1 MKNDVWKYLSFM
13 LALVLSVFVMST
25 ALLYLQVQTPVYQ
38 PCNGTHFVITVNST
52 NDTFLKARVAELEAA
67 IRAVEM
73 ERKRVNAS
81 NTTIAVVPIFGI
93 IDEETAL
100 SVVPTLEKVAKDG
113 SIGGVL
119 LWIESPGGDV
129 GAVRDIYNEVV
140 TLKALKPVVAY
151 TGGLAASGGYYIAVG
166 SDEIVADPLAEVG
179 SIGVLYVHYNYA
191 KNYAMNGINVTVFKT
206 GKHKDMGAEW
216 RALTPDERQI
226 ISNMINTYFNAF
238 LQAVSMGRNM
248 TVNETR
254 KYANGLTWFAVN
266 VNGTLV
272 DRTGNFKTALAE
284 LERLMGVRSAEIKV
298 LQSPVS
304 SYSIGTFGYM
314 YLDPRYLGR

>member
-25 ALLYLQVQTPVYQ
+25 VLLYLQVQTPVYQ
-38 PCNGTHFVITVNST
+38 PCNETHFVITVNST

-73 ERKRVNAS
+73 ERKTVNAS

-100 SVVPTLEKVAKDG
+100 NVVPTLEKIAKDG

-129 GAVRDIYNEVV
+129 GPVRDIYNEVIA
-140 TLKALKPVVAY
+140 LKALKPVVAY

-191 KNYAMNGINVTVFKT
+191 KNYAMNGINVTVFRT

-216 RALTPDERQI
+216 RALTPDEKRI
-226 ISNMINTYFNAF
+226 ISEMIDTYFNAF

-248 TVNETR
+248 TMNETR

-298 LQSPVS
+298 FQSPVS

-314 YLDPRYLGR
+314 YIDPRYLGR